1 MRRVDESLSLAYH
14 TLMNTLTPRYRAL
27 TLKGKPISISVRLHL
42 LMQIL
47 GRDFK
52 LADLAEELPA
62 R

>member
-1 MRRVDESLSLAYH
+1 
-14 TLMNTLTPRYRAL
+14 MNTLTPRYRAL